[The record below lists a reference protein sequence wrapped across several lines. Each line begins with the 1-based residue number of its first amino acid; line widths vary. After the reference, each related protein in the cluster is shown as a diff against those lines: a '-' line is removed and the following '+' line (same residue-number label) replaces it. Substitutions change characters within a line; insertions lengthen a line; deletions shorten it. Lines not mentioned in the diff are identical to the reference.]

1 MQMPSQQFLACTC
14 GQVRLTTTG
23 RPIATVEC
31 CCDSCRR
38 AGARMQAVP
47 GAPQVLGPQGQ
58 THFVMQRKDRVRID
72 AGHSRLHA
80 WRLSSTAGSR
90 RVVAGCCN
98 TPLFLEFSGGHW
110 LSLYGLLWP
119 DALRPAVEMRTM
131 VNDLP
136 DASVLP
142 DDVPNLK
149 THSLRFYARPLKA
162 WIAMGFRSPRIDIA
176 GDSHV

>member
-1 MQMPSQQFLACTC
+1 MPSQQFLACTC

-136 DASVLP
+136 TRLSFP
-142 DDVPNLK
+142 TMCP
-149 THSLRFYARPLKA
+149 T
-162 WIAMGFRSPRIDIA
+162 
-176 GDSHV
+176 

>member
-1 MQMPSQQFLACTC
+1 MPSHQSLACTC

-38 AGARMQAVP
+38 DGARMQALP

-119 DALRPAVEMRTM
+119 DALRPGVEMRTM

-149 THSLRFYARPLKA
+149 THSLRFYARLLKA